1 MRCSENGKPLARCFR
16 MQHAPPLPAFAA
28 IIVAA
33 GKGIRAGQPLPKQ
46 FADWRGKPVL
56 RHSVETLLEA
66 GAAPL
71 VIAIPENGEAA
82 AHTALDGLAG

>member
-1 MRCSENGKPLARCFR
+1 
-16 MQHAPPLPAFAA
+16 MQHTPPLPAFAA

-46 FADWRGKPVL
+46 FAEWRGKPVL

-71 VIAIPENGEAA
+71 VIAIPENGEAG
-82 AHTALDGLAG
+82 AHPMLVKLDARTVSVGARDVDPE

>member
-1 MRCSENGKPLARCFR
+1 

-46 FADWRGKPVL
+46 FAEWRGKPVL

-71 VIAIPENGEAA
+71 
-82 AHTALDGLAG
+82 